1 MARQL
6 DPSVAVATQ
15 PTWLDD
21 ADGDLTVVDQICDVG
36 QGRGIEGD
44 FFA

>member
-1 MARQL
+1 MY
-6 DPSVAVATQ
+6 
-15 PTWLDD
+15 WLDD

-44 FFA
+44 FFT